1 MSAHCNS
8 MLQCLAVCCS
18 VLQRVKMCCS
28 AVQCVTVCCIN
39 ICVAWQYYVLS
50 FSFIASVDTTCVV
63 CLHRVDSCV
72 DTRHKC
78 VYTVRH
84 TRTHMSTYAISAMYI
99 CIILQHTATCVAI
112 YGTLITIYGTQISC
126 AIRFS
131 SALTRHEPE
140 LSLVTNQSSHSMAHR
155 FRVRFDFF
163 SMYTCHLCIHVISLS
178 ISSMYPCHL
187 CIHLIYVYTSSMY
200 TCLSLFCNL
209 WHIEFVCDMCGN
221 LWHIEGHA
229 MYAISAIDMATEVL

>member
-112 YGTLITIYGTQISC
+112 YGTLKGTLCMPYLPYTYVSYCNTLQHV
-126 AIRFS
+126 
-131 SALTRHEPE
+131 L
-140 LSLVTNQSSHSMAHR
+140 QSMAH
-155 FRVRFDFF
+155 
-163 SMYTCHLCIHVISLS
+163 
-178 ISSMYPCHL
+178 
-187 CIHLIYVYTSSMY
+187 
-200 TCLSLFCNL
+200 
-209 WHIEFVCDMCGN
+209 
-221 LWHIEGHA
+221 
-229 MYAISAIDMATEVL
+229 